1 MPRIGITAY
10 DLLISCPGDV
20 LRYAEVV
27 KECVDIFNHTL
38 GKNNNV
44 QIMPKHW
51 SIDSF
56 PQSGDKPQEL
66 LNKQFVRDCDAAVAI
81 FWTKFGTPT
90 DKYQSGTEEEIEE
103 ILSSGKQVFLYF
115 VDAQINPSEMDLEQF
130 KKVKE
135 FKERYKD
142 RGIYCIVKNEE
153 DFRRQFYNH
162 LTMYFLSIIMGELNK
177 NTELP
182 SPLLQIQ
189 DYSSGNNTMFLL
201 EHFDLLNSKF
211 VADKYQTI
219 FSQIEKLNSNCLP
232 KRNSIK
238 TEEEKNKNIMGMS
251 VTLNKVIDVDIS
263 EQWKKTIIEFSRQN
277 SIKISDN
284 FWNIGNLKRQ
294 TPFYLSSYRDTE
306 SSFQGTNDEKQR
318 YKDIQKLYWNI
329 IELNEYVEY
338 FSQINTQKFVRLVIA
353 NIGTTFDEDIEVKLI
368 VQKDSILTTDDIP
381 VPKINIIKD
390 ILEMKF
396 LDFFYGID
404 GTETVYK
411 YNFNDVQVSFDYQF
425 PSLFSQTSIEEEY
438 ENQKREYKTCIEHI
452 FDYKKYKNDTHD
464 ILVFHIPYLK
474 HNTKIAFPSSLVVKN
489 DLKIIEYE
497 ITSKHVSNVIKGKIT
512 LVDTEK

>member
-396 LDFFYGID
+396 LDFFYGI
-404 GTETVYK
+404 
-411 YNFNDVQVSFDYQF
+411 
-425 PSLFSQTSIEEEY
+425 I
-438 ENQKREYKTCIEHI
+438 
-452 FDYKKYKNDTHD
+452 
-464 ILVFHIPYLK
+464 
-474 HNTKIAFPSSLVVKN
+474 
-489 DLKIIEYE
+489 
-497 ITSKHVSNVIKGKIT
+497 
-512 LVDTEK
+512 